1 MRFEVHEKLSGVLS
15 HFYAIT
21 TPREGV
27 YHLSPSLEMM
37 VVFNFGAPV
46 SFSFD
51 DRDILDHTI
60 ERIGILGPLRRMMNY
75 ELKTDFD
82 LLILNFV
89 YDGFYRLLSEA
100 AHTARLDEIW
110 NRLAPL
116 PGPVERVAAL
126 TDYLL
131 AVISPVEEAAKP
143 LLENVDEIHNP
154 AVNPV
159 KVMADK
165 ASVTERTVQMRFKK
179 YTGYSP
185 KELLRFL
192 RFKQVM
198 AFILARPKGKIDWF
212 DLIVQYGYHDQSHL
226 IKDFKYYTGV
236 TPKQFIRLNDE
247 GNLCLARD

>member
-1 MRFEVHEKLSGVLS
+1 MRFEVPEKLSGVLS

-21 TPREGV
+21 APQEGIH
-27 YHLSPSLEMM
+27 YLSPSLEMM

-51 DRDILDHTI
+51 DKHVLGHTI

-75 ELKTDFD
+75 ALKADAD
-82 LLILNFV
+82 LLILNFI
-89 YDGFYRLLSEA
+89 YDGFYRFLSEP
-100 AHTARLDEIW
+100 AHTTRLDEIW
-110 NRLAPL
+110 NMLAPL
-116 PGPVERVAAL
+116 SGPAERVAVL

-131 AVISPVEEAAKP
+131 RVISPVEDAAKP
-143 LLENVDEIHNP
+143 LLENVSEIHN
-154 AVNPV
+154 AVVNPV
-159 KVMADK
+159 KVMAGK
-165 ASVTERTVQMRFKK
+165 ASVSERTVQMRFKK

-198 AFILARPKGKIDWF
+198 AFIVSQPEGKIDWF
-212 DLIVQYGYHDQSHL
+212 ELIVQQGYHDQSHL

-236 TPKQFIRLNDE
+236 TPKQFIRLHKE
-247 GNLCLARD
+247 GNLCLSRD

>member
-1 MRFEVHEKLSGVLS
+1 MRFDVDERLSGVLS

-21 TPREGV
+21 APQEGI

-51 DRDILDHTI
+51 EKDILDHTV

-75 ELKTDFD
+75 ALKADSH
-82 LLILNFV
+82 LLVLNFV
-89 YDGFYRLLSEA
+89 YDGFYRFLSEE

-110 NRLAPL
+110 NLLAPL
-116 PGPVERVAAL
+116 PGPEERVAAL

-131 AVISPVEEAAKP
+131 TVISPVEEAAKP
-143 LLENVDEIHNP
+143 LLENVDELYNP
-154 AVNPV
+154 VVNPV

-179 YTGYSP
+179 YAGYSP

-198 AFILARPKGKIDWF
+198 AFILARPKEKIDWF
-212 DLIVQYGYHDQSHL
+212 ELIVQYGYHDQSHL

-236 TPKQFIRLNDE
+236 TPKQFIKLNEE